1 MVIKKIEG
9 KTTCLYRKLVW
20 RGVELSHCDLISVLH
35 GSYLFLLCFHAD
47 RRASNC
53 IIARNSLSFYNH
65 IKMIKKAHKCFGLL
79 KIPSWVLVN
88 ISKQFS
94 LLGRKF
100 RKRCLCQRYK
110 YVNKYV
116 YQWNWLQ
123 FNNICRWRVSHMKG
137 FWREVQCIIPRL
149 RIIIFFFLVHISSR
163 RQLNFLGQ

>member
-1 MVIKKIEG
+1 MV
-9 KTTCLYRKLVW
+9 CLYWKWVLL
-20 RGVELSHCDLISVLH
+20 GVDVGHHDLISIFCT
-35 GSYLFLLCFHAD
+35 SCLFLLCFHANW
-47 RRASNC
+47 RASNC

-123 FNNICRWRVSHMKG
+123 FNYICCWRVSHMRG
-137 FWREVQCIIPRL
+137 FWREVWCINSRL
-149 RIIIFFFLVHISSR
+149 RIIYFFSCAY
-163 RQLNFLGQ
+163 